1 MLWVK
6 GSGVQRAICGVQEA
20 VYQTMHSNLLNVRV
34 LHMAACIG
42 AALVLRHWLCG
53 HAAVVFAYVFVWR
66 LALWGDA
73 GHGPQCRWST
83 CAAFGISCSIIVGAR
98 LLPVFSY
105 VCGVACLPAQYLWW
119 PPKGDTSESSWAEL
133 EQFVQNNLQTLAQRH
148 RTCDCTGPGVTPAQS
163 LLKAIQERSVVE
175 KKALSI
181 PEAHHGQRWQ
191 GEA

>member
-20 VYQTMHSNLLNVRV
+20 VYQTMHSNLLNVRL

-53 HAAVVFAYVFVWR
+53 HAAVVFAYIFVWR
-66 LALWGDA
+66 LAFWGDA

-98 LLPVFSY
+98 LLPLFSY

-119 PPKGDTSESSWAEL
+119 PPKGGTSERLWAEL
-133 EQFVQNNLQTLAQRH
+133 EQVVEDNLQTLAQRH
-148 RTCDCTGPGVTPAQS
+148 RTRDCTGPFVTPAQ
-163 LLKAIQERSVVE
+163 LWLNAIHQKSDVE
-175 KKALSI
+175 KGSVNS
-181 PEAHHGQRWQ
+181 
-191 GEA
+191 